1 MWRLPLG
8 LRDRFILSSTAL
20 ITLLMSIVIF
30 FVEKEQTAV
39 LKARAE
45 EHGVAI
51 ARALADLSEN
61 RLIYYDLVA
70 LQQNMEFAAEDAD
83 VLFAIIFNRNARTL
97 AANEEAR
104 EMFPDELFEMGA
116 EMGRLE
122 RGGVLKGEL
131 RFETR
136 DGTSVEVLEVVA
148 PVFVEDELWGA
159 VKLGLSLEE
168 VNAEIARLRIGLIS
182 LGFLGLTFGALGSV
196 FLANRISQPLE
207 RLVEG
212 TIRVAHG
219 DLSHRIDIPP
229 GDEIGEL
236 AANFNR
242 MTEEILDDRSK
253 LEEAS
258 RKLMEAEKL
267 ATIGR
272 LATALAHEIRNPL
285 TAVKLNIQ
293 KIAQHPALDELE
305 REQLGIAESGIQQ
318 VEKLVKDILSYAR
331 APKLKKEPYQ
341 IENLLDDAIRF
352 VEEPLEEKRI
362 RVEADYE
369 EIEPIAVDGD
379 LMRQTFLNVLLNST
393 EAVSVE
399 GTIRVRTRSRE
410 DASGKTAI
418 IEIEDDGTGIDHG
431 DLATI
436 FDPFF
441 TTKSLGTGLGLTNA
455 RKVVELHG
463 GAIEITSEPGVG
475 TTVVINIP
483 YGPER
488 ARPEPER
495 PDEEEE
501 RETEVQIDEVHSGH

>member
-20 ITLLMSIVIF
+20 ITLLMSVVIF
-30 FVEKEQTAV
+30 FVEMERTAALKE
-39 LKARAE
+39 RAE
-45 EHGVAI
+45 EHASAI
-51 ARALADLSEN
+51 AQMMADLSEN
-61 RLIYYDLVA
+61 RLMYYDLVA
-70 LQQNMEFAAEDAD
+70 LQQNVERATEDED
-83 VLFAIIFNRNARTL
+83 VLFAIIFNRDARTL
-97 AANEEAR
+97 AANESAR
-104 EMFPDELFEMGA
+104 ELFPEELFELGA

-131 RFETR
+131 GFESS
-136 DGTSVEVLEVVA
+136 DGRNVEVLEVVA

-168 VNAEIARLRIGLIS
+168 VNAEISRTRLGLIS

-196 FLANRISQPLE
+196 FLASRISRPLE
-207 RLVEG
+207 SLVEG

-219 DLSHRIDIPP
+219 DLQHRIDIPP

-242 MTEEILDDRSK
+242 MTSEILDDRQK

-258 RKLMEAEKL
+258 TKLLEAEKL

-293 KIAQHPALDELE
+293 KIGQHPALNEIE
-305 REQLGIAESGIQQ
+305 REQVAIAETGIQQ

-331 APKLKKEPYQ
+331 APQLHKDTFD

-352 VEEPLEEKRI
+352 VEEPVEEKRI
-362 RVEADYE
+362 ELVRDYANL
-369 EIEPIAVDGD
+369 EPIEVDGD
-379 LMRQTFLNVLLNST
+379 QLRSAFLNTLLNAT
-393 EAVSVE
+393 EAVSYDGV
-399 GTIRVRTRSRE
+399 IH
-410 DASGKTAI
+410 
-418 IEIEDDGTGIDHG
+418 IETKLEHGEAGPVAVVSIEDNGAGIEQSDVE
-431 DLATI
+431 AI

-463 GAIEITSEPGVG
+463 GRIEVNSEPKVG
-475 TTVVINIP
+475 TTITIRLP
-483 YGPER
+483 Y
-488 ARPEPER
+488 EPASVSEDADDGAS
-495 PDEEEE
+495 DESIA
-501 RETEVQIDEVHSGH
+501 ETHEVHPGH